1 NSGHLAVFLNSK
13 ASILDLRV
21 ECQDLER
28 YSVINRFA
36 KFHGRGQNDGAE
48 VASSSSDANTNAQK
62 SFPLKYVTAVPL
74 PRNLPD
80 WVPSHLYIA
89 KLYMQSIKKCSI

>member
-1 NSGHLAVFLNSK
+1 
-13 ASILDLRV
+13 V

-48 VASSSSDANTNAQK
+48 ASSSSGANTNAQK

-80 WVPSHLYIA
+80 RVQCFSL
-89 KLYMQSIKKCSI
+89 